1 MELYSRLSLV
11 PTIWEASSYG
21 FISNLTHLDPWQ
33 DDRGSPDEFPN
44 NFFFA
49 LRWNLCDK
57 KKIWRE
63 FPPSAAVGSLL
74 IYLGILSAFLK
85 LQFRG
90 FVKFKAF
97 TDQIN
102 VTVLHSSRW
111 GRETE
116 QNKTAL
122 LSRFFIS
129 LLRDFS
135 N

>member
-1 MELYSRLSLV
+1 MPMKKIFTKIFKL
-11 PTIWEASSYG
+11 G
-21 FISNLTHLDPWQ
+21 
-33 DDRGSPDEFPN
+33 
-44 NFFFA
+44 
-49 LRWNLCDK
+49 DK
-57 KKIWRE
+57 EKIWRE

-116 QNKTAL
+116 QNKTAI
-122 LSRFFIS
+122 LS
-129 LLRDFS
+129 
-135 N
+135 

>member
-1 MELYSRLSLV
+1 MEK
-11 PTIWEASSYG
+11 T
-21 FISNLTHLDPWQ
+21 SNGKNNDKNRSHQHCVHLLTT
-33 DDRGSPDEFPN
+33 
-44 NFFFA
+44 NFNLAVCAIDSVNSTSHGVSDSFA
-49 LRWNLCDK
+49 
-57 KKIWRE
+57 
-63 FPPSAAVGSLL
+63 
-74 IYLGILSAFLK
+74 LK

-116 QNKTAL
+116 QNKTAI

-135 N
+135 YILILSH